1 MPSRIKMQKR
11 EQKSNLCFCSISYL
25 LVGRKCNP
33 LIHLER
39 NTFVLILFSS
49 CAVVC
54 FTVAA
59 FTFPYEAFSKVSI
72 SISRGQGV
80 HYMFRWQAWAS
91 EECHCY
97 RWDQSA
103 AFYCNCGVQPV
114 EVEVWF
120 FGVASQKLWKT
131 LRAPRGLDRIFLK
144 GANGVN
150 CVTRG
155 SCHIVIC
162 HHPHC
167 LLLKMRTWFTQ
178 MFGSTRGANIFFL
191 TLNSSAEVQY
201 TTLPK
206 GKNRCNVIM
215 SLS

>member
-1 MPSRIKMQKR
+1 MKIQQSIVQISLLKLLL
-11 EQKSNLCFCSISYL
+11 KSTSKCQVDRNTKEKAKVWFVLFCSISYL
-25 LVGRKCNP
+25 LVARKCNP
-33 LIHLER
+33 LIHLEW

-49 CAVVC
+49 RAVVC

-80 HYMFRWQAWAS
+80 HDMFRWQARAS

-120 FGVASQKLWKT
+120 FGVASQKLWTT
-131 LRAPRGLDRIFLK
+131 LRAPRGLDRVFLK
-144 GANGVN
+144 GAEGIN

-155 SCHIVIC
+155 TCHIV
-162 HHPHC
+162 
-167 LLLKMRTWFTQ
+167 TSS
-178 MFGSTRGANIFFL
+178 STLCFH
-191 TLNSSAEVQY
+191 
-201 TTLPK
+201 
-206 GKNRCNVIM
+206 
-215 SLS
+215 